1 MMIFNKSH
9 VWITHIYNLIMTLIP
24 SIFSNS
30 GCYQSPAWAVYVGH
44 ELSLS
49 QSQSQVGCNHH
60 HHHPLVFHPSLRSL
74 LHVCILVCILVY
86 LNTIVQNPRC
96 PTLVRDFKQLMSRPS
111 VPRYCYNHM
120 ERIWNSSWAQK
131 PWLRFLPL
139 SRWTKSN
146 PNYCRVSEWQ
156 YSNTPS
162 CEPVPFGKYDL
173 WQIYFGEWTGL
184 VCKVFLQPTK

>member
-1 MMIFNKSH
+1 MI
-9 VWITHIYNLIMTLIP
+9 LIP

-30 GCYQSPAWAVYVGH
+30 GCYQSPAWAIYVGH
-44 ELSLS
+44 ELSFS
-49 QSQSQVGCNHH
+49 QSQSQVSFNHH
-60 HHHPLVFHPSLRSL
+60 HHHPLVFHPSLRPL
-74 LHVCILVCILVY
+74 LHTCILVCSLVY
-86 LNTIVQNPRC
+86 LKKIVRNLRC

-111 VPRYCYNHM
+111 VPRSYWINM

-139 SRWTKSN
+139 S
-146 PNYCRVSEWQ
+146 NYYRVSEWQ

-173 WQIYFGEWTGL
+173 WKNYFGEWTGL
-184 VCKVFLQPTK
+184 VCKVFMKLTK